1 MITFFKKGANTIY
14 AVGADHALSP
24 KELEKLEWLL
34 GGIQVQDDTLRGTF
48 IGPRKEMIT
57 PWSTNA
63 VEITQNMA
71 MTGIERIEEFTTTKE
86 KDPKYDKMLQRV
98 YYTLDSDT
106 FTITR
111 TPDPIV
117 YIDDIEAY
125 NKSEGLALSPEE
137 VDYLKGLGKRL
148 GRPHRQR
155 SVWFLAGEQRALP
168 SQNFRR
174 HFHHRRRGN
183 AYKPFQPH

>member
-98 YYTLDSDT
+98 YHTLDSDT

-117 YIDDIEAY
+117 YIDDIE
-125 NKSEGLALSPEE
+125 
-137 VDYLKGLGKRL
+137 
-148 GRPHRQR
+148 
-155 SVWFLAGEQRALP
+155 
-168 SQNFRR
+168 
-174 HFHHRRRGN
+174 
-183 AYKPFQPH
+183 